1 MQNWDLIYLGE
12 RANLKFGDFFFE
24 EEFIYQMGEVRMN
37 DKSMSSSAYYL
48 ATRLGAKVGKHKFSL
63 GYDVMSGDNGED
75 DFDDMYDWN
84 AEIDHIAQQIC
95 GIRPAYI

>member
-1 MQNWDLIYLGE
+1 
-12 RANLKFGDFFFE
+12 
-24 EEFIYQMGEVRMN
+24 MGEVRMN

-75 DFDDMYDWN
+75 DTFNVYMNNYTF
-84 AEIDHIAQQIC
+84 AH
-95 GIRPAYI
+95 AYFGWMDYFVVNKAHTGGLGS